1 MYDMLYNTFAS
12 ILWRRICNMKNYTE
26 PKLEI
31 VTLDST
37 DVITASGIMMLFR
50 NSNIE
55 DGGRASL
62 SDFSTDGL

>member
-1 MYDMLYNTFAS
+1 MLYNTFAS
-12 ILWRRICNMKNYTE
+12 ILWRRICKMKNYTE

-37 DVITASGIMMLFR
+37 DVITASGIMYLFR

-62 SDFSTDGL
+62 SDFSTSGL

>member
-1 MYDMLYNTFAS
+1 
-12 ILWRRICNMKNYTE
+12 MKNYTE

-37 DVITASGIMMLFR
+37 DVITASGFLALFR
-50 NSNIE
+50 DSNIE

-62 SDFSTDGL
+62 SDFEATGL

>member
-1 MYDMLYNTFAS
+1 MLYNNYAK
-12 ILWRRICNMKNYTE
+12 ILWERESVAMKNYTE

-37 DVITASGIMMLFR
+37 DVITASGIAMLFR

-55 DGGRASL
+55 NGGHASL
-62 SDFSTDGL
+62 SDFSTSGL

>member
-1 MYDMLYNTFAS
+1 
-12 ILWRRICNMKNYTE
+12 MKNYTE

-37 DVITASGIMMLFR
+37 DVITASGTGILALFR

-62 SDFSTDGL
+62 SDFEANGL

>member
-1 MYDMLYNTFAS
+1 
-12 ILWRRICNMKNYTE
+12 MKNYTE

-37 DVITASGIMMLFR
+37 DVITASSGFLALFR

-62 SDFSTDGL
+62 SDFETTGL

>member
-1 MYDMLYNTFAS
+1 
-12 ILWRRICNMKNYTE
+12 MKNYTE

-37 DVITASGIMMLFR
+37 DVITAPGIAMLFR

-55 DGGRASL
+55 NGGHASL
-62 SDFSTDGL
+62 SDFSTSGL

>member
-1 MYDMLYNTFAS
+1 
-12 ILWRRICNMKNYTE
+12 MKNYTE

-37 DVITASGIMMLFR
+37 DVITASGIMLLFR

-55 DGGRASL
+55 NGGHASL
-62 SDFSTDGL
+62 SDFSTSGL